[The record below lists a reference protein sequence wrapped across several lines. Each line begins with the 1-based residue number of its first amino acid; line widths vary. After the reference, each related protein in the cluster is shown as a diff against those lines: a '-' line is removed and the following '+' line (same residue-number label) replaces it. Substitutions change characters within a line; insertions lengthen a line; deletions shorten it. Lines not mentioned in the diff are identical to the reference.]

1 VLLREVLGVVHERE
15 LVVLP
20 APAQPTM
27 EALQA
32 EIVVLKDALAER
44 EQELARLRQQLGVCC
59 PWWEQQWHRPH

>member
-1 VLLREVLGVVHERE
+1 
-15 LVVLP
+15 
-20 APAQPTM
+20 M